1 MTTPTTGVVDE
12 ARGLSV
18 AAGTAS
24 SEDRG
29 IGIAKSTAMPDPDQL
44 GYFAMGYF
52 APGYFAPGG
61 ATTGRRAVPLHSWK
75 LPSNILAS

>member
-52 APGYFAPGG
+52 APGG